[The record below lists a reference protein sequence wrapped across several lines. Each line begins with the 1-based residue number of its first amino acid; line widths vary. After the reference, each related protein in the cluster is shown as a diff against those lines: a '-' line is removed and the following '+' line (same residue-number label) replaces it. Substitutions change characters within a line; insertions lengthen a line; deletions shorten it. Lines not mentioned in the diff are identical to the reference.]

1 MVFIPYFQ
9 NKTTKE
15 KTAMNFN
22 GMDRLLAFNID
33 KTNGKHLFGSLIS
46 NGSLIVIGS
55 IAGLAIL
62 AAVIIFLRKKKKDN
76 KEENDNK

>member
-1 MVFIPYFQ
+1 
-9 NKTTKE
+9 
-15 KTAMNFN
+15 MNFN

-62 AAVIIFLRKKKKDN
+62 VAIIIYLRKKKKNN
-76 KEENDNK
+76 KKENEKE